1 MTRLTSLGA
10 ELQAVVS
17 LMEYTAGVVTQ
28 PGLETS
34 IKRSGSAAWRI
45 VNAAAVEGFRV
56 AHTSA
61 QGSFFFRFYL
71 YVVTLPSA
79 TRVIGGARITG
90 SLKISIRLTSAGA
103 LQLYNSE
110 DSAQV
115 GSDSSAISTAT
126 WYRVELNYDSTT
138 LASTSCEARLY
149 AASDESSL
157 LWNPS
162 GTIDLAATPTA
173 FGCYTDVADANL
185 DYIVDD
191 LAINDTTT
199 SFENTW
205 CGEGEVICLRPN
217 GAGDNTAWTRGG
229 TDTGANWSQVNEAP
243 PDSAQYVES
252 NTSGQI
258 DDYEMEATPAALE
271 STDTINVV
279 HVGVFAAVSD
289 ATGADPDIVLRIKSA
304 SGGTVEESASLDL
317 NSVTYNGPAPLPT
330 GSDNCYKLTLYDL
343 PGASTSAWT
352 KSTLD
357 TMQAGIREAVTDT
370 HFARIAALWVMVDH
384 KPGAAASA
392 AGPLIG
398 GRLVKHGILQGRL
411 VRP

>member
-1 MTRLTSLGA
+1 MARLTTAGA

-17 LMEYTAGVVTQ
+17 LVEYTAGVVTQ
-28 PGLETS
+28 PALETS
-34 IKRSGSAAWRI
+34 TKRSGNAAWRI
-45 VNAAAVEGFRV
+45 SNAAAVEGFRI
-56 AHTSA
+56 AHSSA

-71 YVVTLPSA
+71 YIVAMPSA

-90 SLKISIRLTSAGA
+90 SMKISIRLTAAGA

-110 DSAQV
+110 DGAQV
-115 GSDSSAISTAT
+115 GSDSSALSLAT
-126 WYRVELNYDSTT
+126 WYRIELNYDSTT
-138 LASTSCEARLY
+138 LSATTCEAKLDGTTF
-149 AASDESSL
+149 A
-157 LWNPS
+157 S
-162 GTIDLAATPTA
+162 GTIDLAATITA
-173 FGCYTDVADANL
+173 FGCYTDVADATL

-191 LAINDTTT
+191 LAINDASG

-205 CGEGEVICLRPN
+205 PGEGEVIALRPN

-258 DDYEMEATPAALE
+258 DDYEMEDTPAALE

-279 HVGVFAAVSD
+279 HVGVYAAVSD
-289 ATGADPDIVLRIKSA
+289 ATASDPDIALRIKSA
-304 SGGTVEESASLDL
+304 SGGTVEESASLDV
-317 NSVTYNGPAPLPT
+317 NSVTYNGPSPLPA

-357 TMQAGIREAVTDT
+357 TMQAGIREAVTDA
-370 HFARIAALWVMVDH
+370 HFARVAALWVTVDH
-384 KPGAAASA
+384 KPGGAPASIVHPIFA
-392 AGPLIG
+392 NDDIHGVMFG
-398 GRLVKHGILQGRL
+398 GQV
-411 VRP
+411 VR